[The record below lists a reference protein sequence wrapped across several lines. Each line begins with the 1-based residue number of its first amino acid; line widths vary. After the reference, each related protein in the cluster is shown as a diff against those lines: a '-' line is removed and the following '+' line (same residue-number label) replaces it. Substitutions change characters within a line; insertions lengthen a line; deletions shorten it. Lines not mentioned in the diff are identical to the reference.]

1 MLSCPRV
8 CMRPRAL
15 SLGARA
21 RACSECAEL
30 FSDFPPLETVAMLYE
45 LKRVRFGGEQRVVVL
60 QNANGP
66 W

>member
-1 MLSCPRV
+1 
-8 CMRPRAL
+8 MRPRAL
-15 SLGARA
+15 SRGA

-30 FSDFPPLETVAMLYE
+30 FSDFPPLETVAMLYD
-45 LKRVRFGGEQRVVVL
+45 LKRVRFGGEERVVVL